1 MIQWAHVMSEH
12 YLAEQIGQNPQAIW
26 ELFPDAGE
34 LIEDAGRK
42 IQAGELLESEAEELV
57 RTATERAKRDWI
69 GRVGRELI
77 RWIVAFETGQ
87 DTDEIVKQIR
97 AGDQQAALLLAD
109 SIDPEPGTPEYEAMT
124 KIKRSNKD
132 DAPFCSAID
141 QALEH
146 AREKEKPEARRRSP
160 EGEILSTKRLMEI
173 FFWIK
178 FNEAWL
184 REEDTTSETAYK
196 ALREYFGKAED
207 LPRPE
212 SFGRMLQFLGIDRP

>member
-1 MIQWAHVMSEH
+1 
-12 YLAEQIGQNPQAIW
+12 
-26 ELFPDAGE
+26 
-34 LIEDAGRK
+34 
-42 IQAGELLESEAEELV
+42 
-57 RTATERAKRDWI
+57 
-69 GRVGRELI
+69 
-77 RWIVAFETGQ
+77 
-87 DTDEIVKQIR
+87 
-97 AGDQQAALLLAD
+97 
-109 SIDPEPGTPEYEAMT
+109 
-124 KIKRSNKD
+124 
-132 DAPFCSAID
+132 
-141 QALEH
+141 LEH